1 MSGLAL
7 PRNHINTVWSFRCL
21 LFVICLRIHGI
32 RIARKDLIKIKINSE
47 RSRFRNL
54 YYIILLYSNNNNNK
68 YKRDVFLIQMFAK
81 MRKLLGTEEQSLAF
95 DEPINFTRTSQ
106 NRRKYD
112 KCLSTRSKSTVFEC
126 RQSRLLNFNNYFF
139 ILYFYRCILPEG
151 WTTFSDFVLL
161 LCLGVYIWRWDC
173 KFLGKI
179 ADLPSLIVSLNS
191 SEIEQLI
198 LKNSTGLWFFFFSH
212 NFLDCLYYWE
222 NDQNFMVSLFTQ

>member
-1 MSGLAL
+1 MILNIKDKESRQSFFFFFALFSFLSGLAL

-151 WTTFSDFVLL
+151 
-161 LCLGVYIWRWDC
+161 
-173 KFLGKI
+173 
-179 ADLPSLIVSLNS
+179 
-191 SEIEQLI
+191 
-198 LKNSTGLWFFFFSH
+198 
-212 NFLDCLYYWE
+212 
-222 NDQNFMVSLFTQ
+222 